1 MNVYRHRKIFS
12 DNMLNHVN
20 QKISYNSLN
29 GLLQYWDIIK
39 GAKALWISTTY
50 QAVQIFEQI
59 TSLYITKPFNH
70 ALK

>member
-29 GLLQYWDIIK
+29 GLLQYWDK
-39 GAKALWISTTY
+39 TRWAQK
-50 QAVQIFEQI
+50 
-59 TSLYITKPFNH
+59 
-70 ALK
+70 